1 MFIKHLCYC
10 LKNEEGETLHLQCKE
25 NSAKS
30 KSCKRSSFSEEWTS
44 SSAVEEDDKT
54 DRSCSKGRLTD
65 AKEGTFPVCKLQY
78 VDLKNENIF
87 YDNKPDSIKEFVQK
101 VKVDILENLEI
112 FFGKF
117 GKPYIPD
124 FENSVNKFSSL
135 TKENLL
141 ISCEFDLNDLN
152 AVGLIHVHNIEDELM
167 KHIQSDLG
175 RIEKVDKDL
184 DYSDL

>member
-1 MFIKHLCYC
+1 MRTFSTIINLTPSRNLCRR
-10 LKNEEGETLHLQCKE
+10 LKL
-25 NSAKS
+25 
-30 KSCKRSSFSEEWTS
+30 
-44 SSAVEEDDKT
+44 
-54 DRSCSKGRLTD
+54 
-65 AKEGTFPVCKLQY
+65 
-78 VDLKNENIF
+78 IF
-87 YDNKPDSIKEFVQK
+87 WKIWKF
-101 VKVDILENLEI
+101 

-141 ISCEFDLNDLN
+141 ISCDFDLNDLN

-175 RIEKVDKDL
+175 RKEKVDKDL
-184 DYSDL
+184 DYRDL